1 MEGRR
6 KMAQELRR
14 CAFVWLVGFALAT
27 AFACG
32 GGATLPTGPAG
43 NRSPAIQG
51 VSVEPNAITPGGSAM
66 VVVTARDPE
75 DDRLFYTF
83 HATHGVFAIPDSS
96 QPGRAQYLN
105 NGTAG
110 TDTIS
115 VIVSDTKNATV
126 TGTAKISVDRTTGG
140 KPPTPKPTPTPSPNP
155 NPNPTPTPAP
165 RTVAP
170 NCFCERRRELS
181 PATKCSLHEQPCR
194 LPCTNCSEIAWS
206 GCASGAAAGTSSSTS
221 CTVSSLGSVTAT
233 AVATGPGGSAQ
244 ASVTSAGVNGKP
256 TASCPADYTTT
267 YCKVRTTGWHPS
279 DPDGDSLSCAAD
291 IPPGSEEIA
300 AVLQKVN
307 CTQFVIKTCG
317 YIHGTSGC
325 FSVVEAS
332 SRDPWGAQSECS
344 FKVVGTYQGG
354 QCN

>member
-140 KPPTPKPTPTPSPNP
+140 KPPTPKPTPEPTAAPTHNEAPKVEINSSEVACH
-155 NPNPTPTPAP
+155 PTPT
-165 RTVAP
+165 
-170 NCFCERRRELS
+170 S
-181 PATKCSLHEQPCR
+181 
-194 LPCTNCSEIAWS
+194 PCTLAISASASDPDRDPIAYRWL
-206 GCASGAAAGTSSSTS
+206 GCASGADQTSTCIVTTLGTY
-221 CTVSSLGSVTAT
+221 
-233 AVATGPGGSAQ
+233 SAQ
-244 ASVTSAGVNGKP
+244 VTVTDSHGAAASASKDFTGVNSAP
-256 TASCPADYTTT
+256 V
-267 YCKVRTTGWHPS
+267 CKVGQGSGLVCSAPHCRVILGVTGS
-279 DPDGDSLSCAAD
+279 DADGDGIGIECDETGILVA
-291 IPPGSEEIA
+291 PGKCSYRG
-300 AVLQKVN
+300 
-307 CTQFVIKTCG
+307 FG
-317 YIHGTSGC
+317 SGT
-325 FSVVEAS
+325 EQPRKAWAT
-332 SRDPWGAQSECS
+332 DPWNARAACTPQQVRWHGSCS
-344 FKVVGTYQGG
+344 R
-354 QCN
+354 CDAPN